1 MRITL
6 NGLDYAI
13 RFTRDGDKKTYCDIK
28 VGEVGQNPKEM
39 PLHFVGSAQRM
50 AVDEFN
56 KAEGF
61 KLALERALKA
71 INEQY
76 DHLSLDMPDGEAPV
90 LEKADRVK
98 IWAAFRKW
106 LQDSNIKTS
115 RVIKTGFDLSQLPVA

>member
-1 MRITL
+1 
-6 NGLDYAI
+6 
-13 RFTRDGDKKTYCDIK
+13 
-28 VGEVGQNPKEM
+28 
-39 PLHFVGSAQRM
+39 M